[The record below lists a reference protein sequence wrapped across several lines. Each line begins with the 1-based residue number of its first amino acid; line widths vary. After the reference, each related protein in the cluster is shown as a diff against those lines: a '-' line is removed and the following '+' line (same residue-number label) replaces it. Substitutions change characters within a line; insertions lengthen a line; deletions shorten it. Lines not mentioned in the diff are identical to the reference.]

1 MNRETQCKLYQS
13 LTIIGV
19 AILVIKACALSCPL
33 LGLGEPV
40 DIELNTAAMEEE
52 YKKQFEFPE
61 QEWIKDQETGKW
73 VLVTHI

>member
-19 AILVIKACALSCPL
+19 VLLVIKATALSCPL

-40 DIELNTAAMEEE
+40 HFELNRPAMEEE
-52 YKKQFEFPE
+52 YKKQYDPPE
-61 QEWIKDQETGKW
+61 QEWVRDEETGKLA
-73 VLVTHI
+73 LVTII